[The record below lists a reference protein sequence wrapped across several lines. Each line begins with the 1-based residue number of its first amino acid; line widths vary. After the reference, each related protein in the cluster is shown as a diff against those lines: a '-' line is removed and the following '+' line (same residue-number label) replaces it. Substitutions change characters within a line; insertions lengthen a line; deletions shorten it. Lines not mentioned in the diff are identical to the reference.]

1 MSSLTTATLEQSEH
15 VLNFETSTG
24 RFRKAR
30 FGAPCGERVI
40 QRNFFCPVVLRFTR
54 GMRPRAG
61 ETLNVSPT
69 RQ

>member
-40 QRNFFCPVVLRFTR
+40 QRNFFALWY
-54 GMRPRAG
+54 
-61 ETLNVSPT
+61 
-69 RQ
+69 